1 MNPNEIQN
9 KNIQLMLN
17 FNLLSSLNNPKIN
30 PHSNQTFQQ
39 SYFYPQ
45 QLSQNQNQFIINN
58 PMFQNSNLPNNN
70 YQMNV
75 NKHNSSMSF
84 QTFDDSTS
92 NKNWP
97 LFFNPFYL
105 PQKQY
110 YTTTNF
116 YLNPLINNNNIYD
129 IDNNENYNKKVLG
142 IKTAKNKIII
152 NSEKNVEN
160 EKNITENFIKNLNFL
175 DEECQKQ
182 NENKKKNISKHKSAP
197 IKLISDKNKYNAIIF
212 ETHLLKFQNDDNV
225 KEKKYKCVHPG
236 CDLTYKTKKQLISH
250 HCKMDIECQKDSI
263 LWLKL
268 IAYAKKIILNKIKKN
283 LLKKDNLQSLI
294 EKYENIIKKFGLK
307 EYAQMICG
315 SNFQDVIISINMN
328 NENIENN
335 LNLKEEVFK
344 ENEN

>member
-1 MNPNEIQN
+1 MNPNDNQN

-30 PHSNQTFQQ
+30 PQPNQIFQQ

-45 QLSQNQNQFIINN
+45 QISQNQNQFI
-58 PMFQNSNLPNNN
+58 PMFHNQNSNINN
-70 YQMNV
+70 YGTNI

-84 QTFDDSTS
+84 QTYDDSTS

-97 LFFNPFYL
+97 LFYNIPYYL

-110 YTTTNF
+110 YTTSNF
-116 YLNPLINNNNIYD
+116 YLNPLINNNLND
-129 IDNNENYNKKVLG
+129 FDNNENYNKKVLG

-152 NSEKNVEN
+152 NSEKNIEN
-160 EKNITENFIKNLNFL
+160 EKNTVKENFIKNLNFL

-212 ETHLLKFQNDDNV
+212 ETHLLKFQNEDNF

-250 HCKMDIECQKDSI
+250 HCKMDIECQRDTI

-268 IAYAKKIILNKIKKN
+268 IAFAKKIILNKIKKN
-283 LLKKDNLQSLI
+283 ILKKDNLISLI
-294 EKYENIIKKFGLK
+294 QKYENIIKKIGLK

-315 SNFQDVIISINMN
+315 SNFQDIIISINMN

-335 LNLKEEVFK
+335 LNLKEEIFK